1 MTSFIHRRH
10 ARYVRLVLGAM
21 LALALPCA
29 AVAQKADKPKKEKKD
44 TISDKPV
51 VQPLFDSEAPFPV
64 TFTVNIGQLR
74 HDKADKGPWRAA
86 TLSYD
91 SAGKKV
97 DVPAGARPR
106 GIWRLKNCE
115 FPPVRLNIKGKDS
128 KGTIFHG
135 LEKPKLVS
143 YCRDKDEYEQYL
155 LQELQLY
162 RIYRL
167 LSPASHQVRLVRMT
181 YADSGSGRQHAV
193 RWAFFAEDPD
203 QLARRM
209 GGKIIKTEGGGPD
222 DFEPELIAIAY
233 VFQYMIGNTDFSFNR
248 LHNTEIVATNDGR
261 MVPIAYDFD
270 FAGAVN
276 ARYATAD
283 PRMNIRSVRDRKF
296 RGYCA
301 LREEYPKVFT
311 LFRDKR
317 DAIYALYRD
326 DIGKLISP
334 RVVKETLSYF
344 DEFYDT
350 INDPGRADRSIIR
363 DCVDRS

>member
-1 MTSFIHRRH
+1 MRQFIVGL
-10 ARYVRLVLGAM
+10 ACDRLVIGAV
-21 LALALPCA
+21 LAFALPCT
-29 AVAQKADKPKKEKKD
+29 AVAQNPAKPPKAMKESTGD
-44 TISDKPV
+44 RPV
-51 VQPLFDSEAPFPV
+51 VQPLFDSDTPLAI
-64 TFTVNIGQLR
+64 TFTVNIARLR
-74 HDKADKGPWRAA
+74 HDRTAKGPWRAA

-91 SAGKKV
+91 GAGKKV
-97 DVPAGARPR
+97 EVPVGARTR

-115 FPPVRLNIKGKDS
+115 FPPARLAIKGKTS

-143 YCRDKDEYEQYL
+143 YCRDNDEYEQYL
-155 LQELQLY
+155 LQEFQLY

-167 LSPASHQVRLVRMT
+167 LTPASHQVRLVRMT

-193 RWAFFAEDPD
+193 RWAFIAEDPG

-209 GGKIIKTEGGGPD
+209 GGIIIKTEGGGPD
-222 DFEPELIAIAY
+222 DFDPESIAIAY

-248 LHNTEIVATNDGR
+248 LHNTEIVASGEGKL
-261 MVPIAYDFD
+261 VPIAYDFD

-283 PRMNIRSVRDRKF
+283 PRLNLHSVRERRY
-296 RGYCA
+296 RGYCS
-301 LREEYPKVFT
+301 LSEHYPKVFA
-311 LFRDKR
+311 LFRAKR
-317 DAIYALYRD
+317 DAIYGLYQD
-326 DIGKLISP
+326 DIGKLLSP

-350 INDPGRADRSIIR
+350 INDPGRAERSIIR